1 MFSSNHRCIILA
13 EIKVWDIVVML
24 RQLDI
29 KKVLIG
35 ILFFAFVCASCKP
48 SKPCILDCH
57 LESDEIIVILNSRY
71 RIGEIHFGAVGDV
84 EFSKYHTDNYSID
97 KDEETIKI
105 KIQNNQSIFEDGV
118 FYKIKIEWYGGWV
131 ESLSKFENGIFIFE
145 NEEFHHRGPF

>member
-1 MFSSNHRCIILA
+1 M
-13 EIKVWDIVVML
+13 ML

-29 KKVLIG
+29 RKVVIG
-35 ILFFAFVCASCKP
+35 ILFFAFICNSCKP

-57 LESDEIIVILNSRY
+57 LEKDEIIVILNSRY

-105 KIQNNQSIFEDGV
+105 KIQNNQPTFENGL
-118 FYKIKIEWYGGWV
+118 FYKIKIAWYGGWV
-131 ESLSKFENGIFIFE
+131 ESLSKFEKGRFIIE
-145 NEEFHHRGPF
+145 NEEYHNRIAF